1 MTRINCNLRA
11 TSRAAAQAGVTL
23 GRAFGG
29 MWGFDGPRAAFMRR
43 DADKDGTPPLVVKGC
58 SETDVYLKLQLRMLL
73 CCGVA
78 PDDPRVEVLED
89 RVMVPGHERTC
100 DVLPVGYIA
109 GDAWSE
115 TDGPEQKLLC
125 SAAMHMQERSGY
137 CKVPPTS
144 TFKISVMQYQKWRQ
158 GHRGKRGR
166 NFLNDDVEPGFD
178 ALLADEL
185 AAAST
190 EVRDLFEACSAAEPH
205 RLRELLDAKADVN
218 LALHET
224 ATPLTTVIQASTR
237 GSASDPLACIRL
249 LLEAKAHP
257 DEAVFASDS
266 GTPIGFAT
274 PLILA
279 CAKEDHALVDL
290 LLEHHAAPDRTGTL
304 SDGCHPMT
312 PLMVAAS
319 RGAVKVAESL
329 LRAGDH

>member
-1 MTRINCNLRA
+1 MTCAREARA
-11 TSRAAAQAGVTL
+11 TS
-23 GRAFGG
+23 GRTSVASGG
-29 MWGFDGPRAAFMRR
+29 MWGFDRPRAAFMHR

-58 SETDVYLKLQLRMLL
+58 SEADVYQKLQLRMLL

-115 TDGPEQKLLC
+115 TDGSEQKLLC
-125 SAAMHMQERSGY
+125 SAAMHMQEHSGY

-144 TFKISVMQYQKWRQ
+144 TIKISVMQYQKWRQ

-249 LLEAKAHP
+249 LLEAKARP

-266 GTPIGFAT
+266 GTPIGVAT

-290 LLEHHAAPDRTGTL
+290 LLEHHASPDRTGTL
-304 SDGCHPMT
+304 SDGCRPMT

-319 RGAVKVAESL
+319 RGAVEVAESL

>member
-1 MTRINCNLRA
+1 
-11 TSRAAAQAGVTL
+11 
-23 GRAFGG
+23 
-29 MWGFDGPRAAFMRR
+29 
-43 DADKDGTPPLVVKGC
+43 
-58 SETDVYLKLQLRMLL
+58 
-73 CCGVA
+73 
-78 PDDPRVEVLED
+78 
-89 RVMVPGHERTC
+89 
-100 DVLPVGYIA
+100 
-109 GDAWSE
+109 
-115 TDGPEQKLLC
+115 
-125 SAAMHMQERSGY
+125 
-137 CKVPPTS
+137 
-144 TFKISVMQYQKWRQ
+144 
-158 GHRGKRGR
+158 
-166 NFLNDDVEPGFD
+166 LNDDVEPGFD

-249 LLEAKAHP
+249 LLEAKARP
-257 DEAVFASDS
+257 DESVFASDS
-266 GTPIGFAT
+266 GTPIGVAT

-290 LLEHHAAPDRTGTL
+290 LLEHHASPDRTGTL

-319 RGAVKVAESL
+319 RGAVEVAESL